1 MSDASPP
8 SPAAPTTFPPRL
20 WLLVL
25 VVLVATAVA
34 EWIGAINIPL
44 GPASIV
50 ILPMLMTLFATT
62 ALAAWYARFPASLQL
77 GLPVQHYAD
86 RLLGTALLLFIVK
99 LGLMAGYNIDAL
111 RKVGWALA
119 FQELGHAFGTMV
131 LALPLALLLGIKR
144 EAVGATF
151 SIGRETAMVIIGQRY
166 GLQSAEG
173 RGVLAEYITGTVLGA
188 VYLSLLASVVAA
200 TGIFDIRS
208 LAMAAGIGSGSMM
221 AAALG
226 PITHGQSPEFVRE
239 LTAIA
244 GAANLIA
251 GVIGFYFAAYIT
263 LPACSWLY
271 ARLEPVLGRNALAR
285 RAPSTS
291 DLDVAATLEGEDG
304 RPALRDSLLAL
315 ALMVVGITISNWIGH
330 GVAPLQTL
338 PGVVIM
344 VGIVLAGLLLKQLVR
359 KLPLMLFLAI
369 GATLVT
375 LPGGWSLAGRAAEMI
390 NQVQFMSITTT
401 VLALAGFAV
410 ARKLPMFRSLGWRIV
425 VVSLTA
431 ATGAFLG
438 SAVIA
443 ELFH

>member
-1 MSDASPP
+1 MSDASTSP
-8 SPAAPTTFPPRL
+8 STAPTAFPPKL

-34 EWIGAINIPL
+34 EGIGAINIPL

-50 ILPMLMTLFATT
+50 ILPMLMTLFVTT
-62 ALAAWYARFPASLQL
+62 ALAAWHGRFPAALQL
-77 GLPVQHYAD
+77 GLPLQHYAD
-86 RLLGTALLLFIVK
+86 KLLGTALLLFIVK

-119 FQELGHAFGTMV
+119 FQEIGHAFGTMV

-200 TGIFDIRS
+200 TGLFDIRS
-208 LAMAAGIGSGSMM
+208 LAMGAGIGSGSMM

-251 GVIGFYFAAYIT
+251 GVVGFYFAAYIT

-271 ARLEPVLGRNALAR
+271 ARLEPVLGRTALAR
-285 RAPSTS
+285 SAPSTS
-291 DLDVAATLEGEDG
+291 DLDVAAALEGEDD

-315 ALMVVGITISNWIGH
+315 ALMTAGITLSNWIGH

-338 PGVVIM
+338 PGVAIM
-344 VGIVLAGLLLKQLVR
+344 VGIVLVGLLLKQVVR

-375 LPGGWSLAGRAAEMI
+375 LPGGWPLAGRAAELI

-410 ARKLPMFRSLGWRIV
+410 ARKLPMFRRLGWRIV

-438 SAVIA
+438 SATIA